1 MGRNIRLL
9 LVEDMAADALLLRA
23 ELMQTSLRFEIDH
36 VQRVAH
42 AVERLLVGGQYDVV
56 LLDLSLPDS
65 RGLDTLRRVRE
76 VDPHVPVVILS
87 GYEDAQIGL
96 EAVKNGAQ
104 DYLMKGRADAALLER
119 ALQYAMERAASIA
132 ELTESRRRY
141 HELFD
146 ATLEAIFVH
155 VDGDIVDVNR
165 SCEVMFG
172 CERAALVGEELKR
185 FVILEAPLMYDSA
198 GGGQIQQGSAR
209 RADGTI
215 FPIEVGST
223 QIVLDRQAAVLTTI
237 RDVSERLRAEQH
249 ALQLTLARERV
260 EMLREFLHAAS
271 HDLRTPVTTLLT
283 GMYLIQRNL
292 TDLNQW
298 AKGQAQVPS
307 DVLVQR
313 LEGVVKRAERFNDDV
328 VRLQQI
334 VEDLLDMER
343 LERLDFLMARTD
355 VNFVAKSVV
364 ERFRAAASERRVW
377 LTCDVA
383 QVDLVV
389 PADAVELGNAA
400 AALVDNAVRYTPA
413 GGYVMVATRQEH
425 AMAVLEVRDTG
436 SGIDPEHLPYIFDR
450 FYRVDPARS
459 TQAGMGLGLAKV
471 KLIVEAH
478 RGRVEV
484 ESRVGEGS
492 TFRLVLPMQAMVG
505 EGVS

>member
-298 AKGQAQVPS
+298 AK
-307 DVLVQR
+307 
-313 LEGVVKRAERFNDDV
+313 
-328 VRLQQI
+328 RLQQI